1 MKTQYL
7 NSFFSL
13 APLFGHVIYSKID
26 MGSEQLQP
34 VSAYTYCPK
43 KQLID
48 PLLLISIKLQEPWR
62 YNFSVLLAREE
73 LKEMAQLSSQGSNA
87 IIYLTY
93 AFLLFTGLFLAW
105 KFSSSKNFIESN
117 GTKKGLP
124 LALNFIASGM

>member
-1 MKTQYL
+1 MC
-7 NSFFSL
+7 
-13 APLFGHVIYSKID
+13 IYV
-26 MGSEQLQP
+26 L
-34 VSAYTYCPK
+34 PK
-43 KQLID
+43 KKLID
-48 PLLLISIKLQEPWR
+48 PLRLISIKLQEPWR